1 MTLSKLNPTELKEL
15 ALDLGIPLPIRIKE
29 KNAIIKH
36 MNGKL
41 DSQNVVTIPP
51 PARMISSF

>member
-1 MTLSKLNPTELKEL
+1 MTLSKLSPIELKQL

-41 DSQNVVTIPP
+41 DTKSVVTIPP
-51 PARMISSF
+51 PARVISSF